1 MGTSSQYYVVELPLR
16 IGDEESR
23 RLAMAFEFGRTI
35 YNATLGQALGK
46 LTHMR
51 RAPNGR
57 TLSSSRRCR
66 IGTLNSNEFRK
77 NTDSMSSVLVIWP
90 LTTAKRLAKPI

>member
-1 MGTSSQYYVVELPLR
+1 
-16 IGDEESR
+16 
-23 RLAMAFEFGRTI
+23 MAFEFGRTI

-51 RAPNGR
+51 QSTEWKNAF
-57 TLSSSRRCR
+57 LIIRRCR
-66 IGTLNSNEFRK
+66 IGTLNSSEFRK

>member
-51 RAPNGR
+51 QS
-57 TLSSSRRCR
+57 T
-66 IGTLNSNEFRK
+66 E
-77 NTDSMSSVLVIWP
+77 
-90 LTTAKRLAKPI
+90 

>member
-35 YNATLGQALGK
+35 YN
-46 LTHMR
+46 
-51 RAPNGR
+51 PE
-57 TLSSSRRCR
+57 SSTT
-66 IGTLNSNEFRK
+66 GTR
-77 NTDSMSSVLVIWP
+77 SVDFG
-90 LTTAKRLAKPI
+90 